1 LHCSTV
7 SRKNPDEGCT
17 VDLVTSDEKDEFEF
31 LAVLEPKEEGK
42 TLKDCFTDSDT
53 DNTFVRLP
61 LNFQLNIPLPHS
73 RMQFNYGKTNEEL
86 EQFEKGP
93 IDAKECPKK
102 EECESNGGKCMDST
116 SLEIMWTIK
125 EDKYYFVLSPRK

>member
-1 LHCSTV
+1 LHCSIV
-7 SRKNPDEGCT
+7 SRTNPDEGCT

-31 LAVLEPKEEGK
+31 LAVMEPKKGK
-42 TLKDCFTDSDT
+42 TLADCFTDSDL

-61 LNFQLNIPLPHS
+61 LNFQLNIPLPH

-86 EQFEKGP
+86 EQFEKTP

-116 SLEIMWTIK
+116 SLEISWWI
-125 EDKYYFVLSPRK
+125 DGGNYYFVLLPRK